1 MRTKKDFDR
10 QNEYNKEQY
19 DRISLMLPKGMKP
32 LLQGIAKREKT
43 SVNDII
49 KRSIQNYIATSWNV
63 HPQAESDRLSAEKL
77 DEPSALDELQAKNK
91 QSQDT

>member
-19 DRISLMLPKGMKP
+19 DRVSLMLPKGMKP
-32 LLQGIAKREKT
+32 LLQGIAKREGT

-49 KRSIQNYIATSWNV
+49 KRSIQNYIAECWNV
-63 HPQAESDRLSAEKL
+63 APKTSQNV
-77 DEPSALDELQAKNK
+77 DEPSVREPAELQAKPNK
-91 QSQDT
+91 AK

>member
-19 DRISLMLPKGMKP
+19 DRVSIMLPKGMKP
-32 LLQGIAKREKT
+32 LLQGIAKREGT

-49 KRSIQNYIATSWNV
+49 KRSIQNYITECWNV
-63 HPQAESDRLSAEKL
+63 AHKTSPKV
-77 DEPSALDELQAKNK
+77 DEPSASVLAELQAKPNK
-91 QSQDT
+91 AK

>member
-63 HPQAESDRLSAEKL
+63 HPKAESDRLSTKKI
-77 DEPSALDELQAKNK
+77 DEPSALDKLQAETK
-91 QSQDT
+91 QSQDA

>member
-19 DRISLMLPKGMKP
+19 DRVSLMLPKGMKP
-32 LLQGIAKREKT
+32 LLQGIAKREGT

-49 KRSIQNYIATSWNV
+49 KRSIQNYIAEYWNV
-63 HPQAESDRLSAEKL
+63 APKTSPNV
-77 DEPSALDELQAKNK
+77 DEPSASELNEIQAKPNNAK
-91 QSQDT
+91 

>member
-49 KRSIQNYIATSWNV
+49 KRSIQSYLAEHWNV
-63 HPQAESDRLSAEKL
+63 HPQAKENRLSAEKL
-77 DEPSALDELQAKNK
+77 DEKSALDELQAETK
-91 QSQDT
+91 QSQDA

>member
-19 DRISLMLPKGMKP
+19 DRVSLMLPKGMKP
-32 LLQGIAKREKT
+32 LLQGIAKREGT

-49 KRSIQNYIATSWNV
+49 KRSIQNYIAEDWSVAPKTSPNV
-63 HPQAESDRLSAEKL
+63 
-77 DEPSALDELQAKNK
+77 DEPSTSELAELQAKPNNAK
-91 QSQDT
+91 

>member
-19 DRISLMLPKGMKP
+19 DRVSLMLPKGMKP
-32 LLQGIAKREKT
+32 LLQGIAKREGT

-49 KRSIQNYIATSWNV
+49 KRSIQNYIAEYWNV
-63 HPQAESDRLSAEKL
+63 APKVSQSV
-77 DEPSALDELQAKNK
+77 DEPRASELAELQAKPNK
-91 QSQDT
+91 AK